1 VTFRTFFKLRIN
13 KSAAEIVLS
22 GWIFIVSWNIQSS
35 IAALNATIMFLTA
48 EGTNRMVLLRHIN
61 GFGVVETIQTH

>member
-1 VTFRTFFKLRIN
+1 LRIN

-48 EGTNRMVLLRHIN
+48 KGTNRMVLLRHIN